1 MDFEAQVAEKPTT
14 SKAKKLSHR
23 NKKKNYFEFTNEEK
37 KIIEK
42 LNNEIVPF
50 EENIYSEM
58 QSINKN
64 KNGLNPIDV
73 YKISPNTT
81 SNFIQE
87 ESTSKDDKNY
97 KKINSKKKYKNLKYS
112 SVKTDSTVPEEN
124 NAIIKKLRNLL
135 IKLDSIYQK
144 NILNKYYQ
152 RWLLQTFDIEEEEY
166 SDIQNEEKNR
176 YEEEEDEVNDYRG
189 DLEEIEERAAD
200 EEESVIT
207 SVQSK
212 ARQKRTNDILFALR
226 KIFKY
231 KNIFFRYF
239 IRWYNAVDINA
250 PANEYKKMRKGKKI
264 TPNSINNLS
273 GKKNSG
279 NLSSSLNNSNNSK
292 LKNPIYEVPSE
303 EKIDDAKTNLKNFI
317 EFKGNKRSILKK
329 YYDIWY
335 NLTFNQANDS
345 DSNNNEQNEY
355 IFTYHGKYRNASDN
369 GSKQNLTN
377 ENIFDRYNE
386 SNQEEKHYDDES
398 EDEESNSRTQI
409 VNRSIDNITIK
420 SKQNTQYYIRKKI
433 YSIQKESIEKVK
445 KSKGN
450 KNKKKKDKLSGKLRN
465 TLDKINN
472 KNLLFLY
479 FRKWA
484 KIALNQN
491 EEITKVIFKNK
502 QSMKIKKKNLGSRN
516 KTKNQNQLLKSC
528 DNNNNDSSLI
538 EEKGHRKNNLSI
550 DIKKIK
556 DKRIN
561 PFIEEEQ
568 MLAESLPVISP
579 KHIQTFNIGQNAY
592 QVYSDNSVNNSIN
605 TNSNSVNEIF
615 DQIKETKENAHKKAK
630 KLKGEGIKKLSKNK
644 KENIN
649 NNNIAN
655 SKETAS
661 GLDPEKIKKM
671 VEKIRRTHRNKK
683 GQRFLLIKPP
693 KVFKKIQE
701 KKKDDRESFSSI
713 NYSLKLEKFK
723 KKLFKLILKT
733 TCRKNPLMHY
743 FDEWFNKTYCSD
755 DYIPFL
761 RKVSSTSTLTSNNN
775 IDIANGK
782 ASKAKKLKRNKK
794 SNEDKNKKVNI
805 SVDNIDLNNIKGNK
819 INKKDKNDKN
829 DEDKSSNNENLKK
842 NNSLTD
848 SYNSIQ
854 KEGGKGKKGKDINL
868 VCVNNI
874 NTGIEDNKIKRE
886 ASKFAKINDLL
897 NMEFDSES
905 SDNKLLFNEKKKN
918 VFKGLS
924 ESCEMPRKKSVGT
937 KKNNINSKLKLKNK
951 ENKGNKTKK
960 EKAETEEKIEE
971 GPSQRKP
978 GNKKVQFVP
987 ENEGSVDSEKKPKK
1001 GYLNSGRD
1009 SKLDLDAIQ
1018 KVIQKKSEQTKK
1030 KKKRQNLSASVDIT
1044 IKKKKKSHKI
1054 KELNDSEGYKIKK
1067 KSKDDDSRAIKLPKG
1082 IKDYFRYSNIS
1093 KEEDEINPDVQ
1104 NIEITQADDSGREK
1118 KHKKSRKEKKNKIS
1132 EGNNDEENDNNN
1144 NNNNNNNER
1153 LIKKYKRA
1161 LHVLRK
1167 AIRSYQKRN
1176 KTFNPDYELK
1186 NAFDKWVSLTF
1197 NNENEE
1203 EEENNEDKN
1212 EINMENVEDFEEKKK
1227 NALKN
1232 VIDLINIHNKKIKGR
1247 LSEDE
1252 ENYNYIKYCYN
1263 IWFDNTFKLKEE
1275 EDKNKV
1281 IINISNDDIKN
1292 YEEETIDIVNT
1303 NMNEMDNG
1311 NPNTN
1316 NINRIEND
1324 YKDENDN
1331 ENKIDNINHNNNDND
1346 YKNENEND
1354 NGNITNENHIE
1365 NENEYKNEIIEKQS
1379 ERIDDSSIFE
1389 YNSSKINHFES
1400 MNNLESNKIEKPDDV
1415 LIEKK
1420 ESIFSEIDEKIE
1432 NKDNKEK
1439 IEEKKPKKYIEAEGL
1454 LDIEFSQKKVKKHKV
1469 KKKRGNNSATSSN
1482 KKEKEKE
1489 EKEKGINKK
1498 NKEEIKKNINN
1509 ILTDNNKEQTNNE
1522 KEKEK
1527 DEKEKKEKEEKE
1539 KEKKEKDEKEKE
1551 KEKEK
1556 ENIPKSDSKDD
1567 EIRRSKSKTEQNI
1580 FQKLKK
1586 EFPIDDE
1593 NENNSNIEDS
1603 KNKKNINEEENNE
1616 TPRKIISFP
1625 KVMPL
1630 LINNG
1635 KLNLPPPQNINS
1647 SLSYREYGKEK
1658 FIKPE
1663 SNTGTNG
1670 RFRKYYKRSL
1680 AYSSSYILYSK
1691 RNISQ
1696 QEDNN
1701 LDKSTNLKNNPTE
1714 KILNLQNIEEINVKL
1729 SSIFQKRDGGLY
1741 IKRKYFDIWKEQIYN
1756 FKLAESKSDPIL
1768 NLDETMDFDNIN
1780 KNNNNDDNNKDK
1792 DKNKIEIDN
1801 DKINNNHSDKKEYNN
1816 KEEKS
1821 EANNE
1826 NNNIVENDKE
1836 EKEEKEEINKE
1847 KENAPP
1853 SETLEKPKD
1862 EEEEE
1867 EEEANEIEEIENIFK
1882 VKNNKFSQKNKIN
1895 RVFIKPEENTD
1906 KNPKIEKANEE
1917 KINLNNNNNNIH
1929 INNINNK
1936 KLNINNNNNNIY
1948 ISKNRIFNKVNSNK
1962 INKISENKELEL
1974 DPKEKEKNLRNIFST
1989 IKKVNKTHYDAFNRM
2004 KNIYINKPNYESI
2017 TERYTKLLDEHN
2029 QRVKAYQLFLFYA
2042 MFNENNK
2049 YYLKRNSF
2057 IKWRRNNKIFRGP
2070 FNKKHIKSNDD
2081 HCVSCTC
2088 YEENNIF
2095 GNVIC
2100 LDCKCNEMKN
2110 VLKNLIIKHKFM
2122 KELNP
2127 LKYYLHLWNRI
2138 TVSRH

>member
-50 EENIYSEM
+50 EENNYSEVPPM
-58 QSINKN
+58 NKN
-64 KNGLNPIDV
+64 KSGLNPIDI

-87 ESTSKDDKNY
+87 ESTSKDDKNH
-97 KKINSKKKYKNLKYS
+97 KKINTKKKYKNLKYS
-112 SVKTDSTVPEEN
+112 SVPEGDKTVNS
-124 NAIIKKLRNLL
+124 AIIIKLRNLI
-135 IKLDSIYQK
+135 IKLDSLYLK

-226 KIFKY
+226 KIIKY

-239 IRWYNAVDINA
+239 IRWYNAVDINT

-264 TPNSINNLS
+264 TPNNINNLS

-317 EFKGNKRSILKK
+317 EFKGNKKSILKK

-335 NLTFNQANDS
+335 NLTFNQTNIDS

-355 IFTYHGKYRNASDN
+355 IFTYHGKFRNASDN

-377 ENIFDRYNE
+377 ENIFERYND

-398 EDEESNSRTQI
+398 EDEEFNSRTQI
-409 VNRSIDNITIK
+409 INRSIDNITIK

-433 YSIQKESIEKVK
+433 YSIQKESRENVK
-445 KSKGN
+445 NN
-450 KNKKKKDKLSGKLRN
+450 KNNKNRKKKDKSSIKLKN

-472 KNLLFLY
+472 KNLLYLY
-479 FRKWA
+479 FKKWA

-491 EEITKVIFKNK
+491 EAITKVIFKNK
-502 QSMKIKKKNLGSRN
+502 QSMKIKKKNIGSRN
-516 KTKNQNQLLKSC
+516 KTKNHLLKSS
-528 DNNNNDSSLI
+528 DNKNDNSLL

-556 DKRIN
+556 DKVN

-568 MLAESLPVISP
+568 ILTESLPIISP
-579 KHIQTFNIGQNAY
+579 KNTQAFNIGQNTY
-592 QVYSDNSVNNSIN
+592 QVYSDNSINNSIN

-615 DQIKETKENAHKKAK
+615 EQIKETKENAHKKAK
-630 KLKGEGIKKLSKNK
+630 KLKGDGIKKLNKNK
-644 KENIN
+644 KDNIS
-649 NNNIAN
+649 I
-655 SKETAS
+655 SKETS
-661 GLDPEKIKKM
+661 NGLDPDKVKKM
-671 VEKIRRTHRNKK
+671 VEKIRKTHRNKK
-683 GQRFLLIKPP
+683 GQRYLLIKPP
-693 KVFKKIQE
+693 KTFKIIQE

-755 DYIPFL
+755 DYVPFL
-761 RKVSSTSTLTSNNN
+761 RKISSTSSSNLDA
-775 IDIANGK
+775 IK
-782 ASKAKKLKRNKK
+782 RKVSKSKKLKKNKK
-794 SNEDKNKKVNI
+794 PIDDSKNKKVNI
-805 SVDNIDLNNIKGNK
+805 SVDNIDLNSINKSSK
-819 INKKDKNDKN
+819 INKND
-829 DEDKSSNNENLKK
+829 DDKSLNNENLKK
-842 NNSLTD
+842 TNSLTD
-848 SYNSIQ
+848 SYNSIPKDFG
-854 KEGGKGKKGKDINL
+854 KEGSKGKKEKDINL
-868 VCVNNI
+868 ICVNNP
-874 NTGIEDNKIKRE
+874 NNDANKTKRE
-886 ASKFAKINDLL
+886 ASKLAKINDLL
-897 NMEFDSES
+897 NQEFDSES

-918 VFKGLS
+918 IFKGLS
-924 ESCEMPRKKSVGT
+924 ESCEIPRKKSVGT
-937 KKNNINSKLKLKNK
+937 KKSHINKLEKKDNKLKIKNK

-960 EKAETEEKIEE
+960 EKNENEEKIEE

-978 GNKKVQFVP
+978 GNKKVQFMP
-987 ENEGSVDSEKKPKK
+987 ENEGSANGDIDSEKKNKK

-1018 KVIQKKSEQTKK
+1018 KAINQKKSEQIKK

-1054 KELNDSEGYKIKK
+1054 NDSENNKLK

-1082 IKDYFRYSNIS
+1082 IKDYFKYNSIS

-1118 KHKKSRKEKKNKIS
+1118 RHKKSRKEKKNKIT
-1132 EGNNDEENDNNN
+1132 EGNNDEENDK
-1144 NNNNNNNER
+1144 NER

-1197 NNENEE
+1197 NNNNEE

-1212 EINMENVEDFEEKKK
+1212 EIKMENIEDIEEKKK

-1232 VIDLINIHNKKIKGR
+1232 IIDLINIHNKKIKGR

-1263 IWFDNTFKLKEE
+1263 IWFNNTFNNAFKLKEE
-1275 EDKNKV
+1275 DDKNKV

-1292 YEEETIDIVNT
+1292 IEEETIDIVNT
-1303 NMNEMDNG
+1303 NINEIGNGNDYKNVIDNG
-1311 NPNTN
+1311 N
-1316 NINRIEND
+1316 E
-1324 YKDENDN
+1324 
-1331 ENKIDNINHNNNDND
+1331 ND
-1346 YKNENEND
+1346 YKNEIN
-1354 NGNITNENHIE
+1354 
-1365 NENEYKNEIIEKQS
+1365 EKQS
-1379 ERIDDSSIFE
+1379 EKIDDSSIFE
-1389 YNSSKINHFES
+1389 YNSSKINPMET
-1400 MNNLESNKIEKPDDV
+1400 MNNLEINKIERPDDDNNI

-1420 ESIFSEIDEKIE
+1420 ESIFSEISEKNE
-1432 NKDNKEK
+1432 NNKENKEK

-1482 KKEKEKE
+1482 KKD

-1498 NKEEIKKNINN
+1498 NKEELKKNINN
-1509 ILTDNNKEQTNNE
+1509 IITDINNNKNDNEKIKE

-1527 DEKEKKEKEEKE
+1527 DKKDKKDKEEKEEKKNE
-1539 KEKKEKDEKEKE
+1539 QNDKDEE
-1551 KEKEK
+1551 
-1556 ENIPKSDSKDD
+1556 ILKSNSKA
-1567 EIRRSKSKTEQNI
+1567 EQNI

-1586 EFPIDDE
+1586 EFPIDDD
-1593 NENNSNIEDS
+1593 NENNNEKDKN

-1616 TPRKIISFP
+1616 TPKKIISFP

-1635 KLNLPPPQNINS
+1635 KLNLPPPLDTNS
-1647 SLSYREYGKEK
+1647 SLSYREYGKGK
-1658 FIKPE
+1658 NNKTD
-1663 SNTGTNG
+1663 SNSGTNG

-1696 QEDNN
+1696 QDDNLN
-1701 LDKSTNLKNNPTE
+1701 KSTSLKNNTTE
-1714 KILNLQNIEEINVKL
+1714 KMSNLKNIEEINVKL
-1729 SSIFQKRDGGLY
+1729 ISIFQKKDGGLY
-1741 IKRKYFDIWKEQIYN
+1741 SKRKYFYIWGQHIYN
-1756 FKLAESKSDPIL
+1756 FKLIESKSDPIL
-1768 NLDETMDFDNIN
+1768 PLDETMDFDNIN
-1780 KNNNNDDNNKDK
+1780 KNNN
-1792 DKNKIEIDN
+1792 EDN
-1801 DKINNNHSDKKEYNN
+1801 DINNNDKNEYNN
-1816 KEEKS
+1816 KDNKNNKNEI
-1821 EANNE
+1821 NNE
-1826 NNNIVENDKE
+1826 NNKIIDSDKE
-1836 EKEEKEEINKE
+1836 EKEEREEINKE
-1847 KENAPP
+1847 KENVAP
-1853 SETLEKPKD
+1853 SKSLEKMKD

-1895 RVFIKPEENTD
+1895 REFIKIEENE
-1906 KNPKIEKANEE
+1906 KIEKANEE
-1917 KINLNNNNNNIH
+1917 KINQ
-1929 INNINNK
+1929 NNK
-1936 KLNINNNNNNIY
+1936 
-1948 ISKNRIFNKVNSNK
+1948 IFNKVKSIKNS
-1962 INKISENKELEL
+1962 SDNKEIEL
-1974 DPKEKEKNLRNIFST
+1974 DPKEKESNLRNIFTT
-1989 IKKVNKTHYDAFNRM
+1989 IKKVNKTHYDTFNRM
-2004 KNIYINKPNYESI
+2004 KNININKPNYEFI
-2017 TERYTKLLDEHN
+2017 TERYIKLLDEHN
-2029 QRVKAYQLFLFYA
+2029 QRVKAYKLFLFYA
-2042 MFNENNK
+2042 MLNENTH
-2049 YYLKRNSF
+2049 YYLKRNSY
-2057 IKWRRNNKIFRGP
+2057 IKWRRNNKIFVGP
-2070 FNKKHIKSNDD
+2070 FNKQHIKSNDD

-2088 YEENNIF
+2088 YKENNIF

-2100 LDCKCNEMKN
+2100 LNCKCDEMKN

-2122 KELNP
+2122 KEINP
-2127 LKYYLHLWNRI
+2127 VRYYLHLWSRI
-2138 TVSRH
+2138 SISFH